1 MRKIFFFVMLLTA
14 AMTANAKQYCQEPM
28 VTGENTILLS
38 CELFGTNY
46 RLTIEAENL
55 QGFGGSF
62 CTINENQNVALS
74 NYTSVSAD
82 NKKMTVNLPSSS
94 VPVFYTPL
102 YVLMP
107 GEVAFGFPGD
117 VEWGKCS
124 ADETKY
130 TITVTQPAA
139 GGSISADMAEAE
151 YGTIVTLTAT
161 PDSGK
166 KLAAWD
172 VKDAALNAIEVSKT
186 GTFVMPQSN
195 VTVTATFKDQP
206 VYTVATWYGQ
216 DEILREEV
224 TYPVLW
230 SITHNADGTLTFS
243 VQVTGEVVGIV
254 PQVNLKDQYNNME
267 AVEAAEGVFAYAYTL
282 DEECEVGE
290 TVSGFFWLPYAGGV
304 KRIDWEGYTVGATND
319 QPQGVGTI
327 SQESKAKSRKVI
339 ENGQLI
345 IIRNGVRYDV
355 TGAQV
360 F

>member
-1 MRKIFFFVMLLTA
+1 
-14 AMTANAKQYCQEPM
+14 MTASAKQYCQEPM
-28 VTGENTILLS
+28 VNGDNTIQLS

-46 RLTIEAENL
+46 RLTIEGENL

-62 CTINENQNVALS
+62 CTINESQNVALS
-74 NYTSVSAD
+74 NYASVSAD
-82 NKKMTVNLPSSS
+82 NKTITVNLPSSS

-102 YVLMP
+102 YVMMP

-117 VEWGKCS
+117 VDWGKCS

-139 GGSISADMAEAE
+139 GGTIRADMAEAE

-161 PDSGK
+161 PDAGK

-172 VKDAALNAIEVSKT
+172 VKDAALNAISVSKA

-230 SITHNADGTLTFS
+230 SITHNADGTLTFG
-243 VQVTGEVVGIV
+243 VQVTGEIVGLV
-254 PQVNLKDQYNNME
+254 PQVNLKDQYNNM
-267 AVEAAEGVFAYAYTL
+267 AMVEASVYTYFAE
-282 DEECEVGE
+282 DEYEVGE

-304 KRIDWEGYTVGATND
+304 KRIDWEGYTVGASNAE
-319 QPQGVGTI
+319 PQGIGEI
-327 SQESKAKSRKVI
+327 GQEPKVKSKKLI
-339 ENGQLI
+339 ENGQLVI
-345 IIRNGVRYDV
+345 IKNGVRYDV
-355 TGAQV
+355 TGAQIH
-360 F
+360 